1 MTASGVRLA
10 RMTDTDE
17 LGAINVAAW
26 RDRLGDILQAEVLD
40 QLRPDD
46 LALVWAGAI
55 LNPPTSQHRLLVATH
70 DESARGYAAVGPCAD
85 ADADAATADLFSH
98 GALPP
103 FWWRYIP
110 EVGDGSRARRPG
122 PVVTVAAVGAVTSM
136 TGW

>member
-1 MTASGVRLA
+1 VPYTPGCTAGSETETGWDAPCDAPSAVDVLCVRRLDRARESDRSGSRKERA
-10 RMTDTDE
+10 DPRT
-17 LGAINVAAW
+17 AI
-26 RDRLGDILQAEVLD
+26 E
-40 QLRPDD
+40 
-46 LALVWAGAI
+46 AGA
-55 LNPPTSQHRLLVATH
+55 T
-70 DESARGYAAVGPCAD
+70 
-85 ADADAATADLFSH
+85 DADAATADLFSH